1 MDVAFIDFED
11 DPPDLSVSFAIGLGD
26 WEIESLILSRTPT
39 FEWMLPAEERG
50 VAVCF
55 DEDGSELVLPR
66 LTKFSFANARAEVVS
81 SRRTF
86 DLDLRRVDPDELEQ
100 AFAVLRKMNF
110 DNRFALILPSPGG
123 DKG

>member
-11 DPPDLSVSFAIGLGD
+11 DPPDLCVSFAIDLGD
-26 WEIESLILSRTPT
+26 GAIESVILSRTPT
-39 FEWMLPAEERG
+39 FEWVLPAEERG
-50 VAVCF
+50 VVVCF
-55 DEDGSELVLPR
+55 DEDGSELDLPR
-66 LTKFSFANARAEVVS
+66 LTTFSVANARAEVVS

-86 DLDLRRVDPDELEQ
+86 DLDLRRVDPEELEQ